1 MLYINILFKN
11 RTNKY
16 IEKRK
21 KMIHNHEVTSSILVL
36 ATKKHPHGIA
46 GVFCRW
52 NLLRQISKANF
63 LIISKTRV

>member
-36 ATKKHPHGIA
+36 ATKNTRKIMR
-46 GVFCRW
+46 VFF
-52 NLLRQISKANF
+52 LRVKVEPPATKIHIFRNEF
-63 LIISKTRV
+63 